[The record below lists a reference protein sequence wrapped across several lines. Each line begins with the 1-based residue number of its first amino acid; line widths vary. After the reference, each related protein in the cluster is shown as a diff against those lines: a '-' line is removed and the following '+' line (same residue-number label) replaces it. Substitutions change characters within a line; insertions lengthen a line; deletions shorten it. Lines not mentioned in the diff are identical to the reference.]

1 MKILPVISPKGGE
14 GKSTFAAYLA
24 GFLAD
29 AGVKTLLID
38 ADWTQPTASSIFA
51 LNKEALFGLY
61 ELLMQTIPDP
71 VQAISQT
78 SIDNLDLIYS
88 NDPDELLPTA
98 MLHAADGRIRLRNI
112 LQHPAFSRYGAIIID
127 SKGATGVMTE
137 LSILASTGRVMGVV
151 KPILPDVREFIRG
164 SLHMFSRLKTYENYG
179 IHLPEISILVNCFEN
194 TLLDREA
201 MDSLSKIISEKLYD
215 SSVLGERRGSVCS
228 IPVSSN
234 WISSNW
240 AMLSHS
246 QFTGLNIKPGVR
258 DLRRQIPC
266 TALPASCFLSG
277 KRSLMTS
284 FPGRFAYEP

>member
-51 LNKEALFGLY
+51 LNKEAPFGLY

-71 VQAISQT
+71 IQAISQT

-112 LQHPAFSRYGAIIID
+112 LQHPAFARYGAIIID

-151 KPILPDVREFIRG
+151 KPILPDVREF
-164 SLHMFSRLKTYENYG
+164 
-179 IHLPEISILVNCFEN
+179 
-194 TLLDREA
+194 
-201 MDSLSKIISEKLYD
+201 
-215 SSVLGERRGSVCS
+215 
-228 IPVSSN
+228 
-234 WISSNW
+234 
-240 AMLSHS
+240 
-246 QFTGLNIKPGVR
+246 
-258 DLRRQIPC
+258 
-266 TALPASCFLSG
+266 TAG
-277 KRSLMTS
+277 
-284 FPGRFAYEP
+284 

>member
-29 AGVKTLLID
+29 AGVRTLLID

-51 LNKEALFGLY
+51 LNKEAPFGLY

-112 LQHPAFSRYGAIIID
+112 LQHPAFARYGAIIVD

-179 IHLPEISILVNCFEN
+179 IHLPDISILVNCFEN

-215 SSVLGERRGSVCS
+215 SSVLGERNMFSLLDTCIEQLDIFKLGHVKSQ
-228 IPVSSN
+228 PVHR
-234 WISSNW
+234 
-240 AMLSHS
+240 L
-246 QFTGLNIKPGVR
+246 
-258 DLRRQIPC
+258 
-266 TALPASCFLSG
+266 
-277 KRSLMTS
+277 
-284 FPGRFAYEP
+284 